1 MVPHS
6 MGQHQCSTPTR
17 WSTVQWCC
25 AQHSTAVKSIGSII
39 SRGSIIASSHAAAFF
54 DFCKEWVELPLW
66 GLFLIFGGGG
76 GGIATPAAF
85 FRFF

>member
-1 MVPHS
+1 M
-6 MGQHQCSTPTR
+6 MMEAGD
-17 WSTVQWCC
+17 

-39 SRGSIIASSHAAAFF
+39 SRGSIIVVLPLFF

-66 GLFLIFGGGG
+66 GRWNCTPAAFFDFWWGGG
-76 GGIATPAAF
+76 GGIAPLPLF

>member
-1 MVPHS
+1 M
-6 MGQHQCSTPTR
+6 MMEAGD
-17 WSTVQWCC
+17 

-39 SRGSIIASSHAAAFF
+39 SRGSIIVVLPLFF

-66 GLFLIFGGGG
+66 GRWNCHLPHFLIFGGGG
-76 GGIATPAAF
+76 GGIAPLPLF